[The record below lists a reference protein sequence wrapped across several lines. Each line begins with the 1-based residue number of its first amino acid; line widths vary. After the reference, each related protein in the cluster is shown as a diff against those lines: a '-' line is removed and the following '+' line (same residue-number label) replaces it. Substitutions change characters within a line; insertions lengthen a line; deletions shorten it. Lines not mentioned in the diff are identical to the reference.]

1 MMPRMP
7 GGFGDPLQMMKAQ
20 SEFMA
25 ELPATIADLQKTVRG
40 LAEAIDGVK
49 ESVAAAQ
56 RVSARVESVL
66 DDMEAPVRAL
76 RPGIERLAAAL
87 DDPIIDRI
95 PITLAALDDAV
106 TPVTERLAR
115 ARRWAAPMGEP
126 RDDQRARVYRLL
138 HR

>member
-1 MMPRMP
+1 MMPRLP
-7 GGFGDPLQMMKAQ
+7 RGFGDPMQMMKAQ

-66 DDMEAPVRAL
+66 DEMEAPVRAL

-87 DDPIIDRI
+87 DNPVIDRI
-95 PITLAALDDAV
+95 PIMLAAVDDAV
-106 TPVTERLAR
+106 TPMTDQLAQARRRVHRLA
-115 ARRWAAPMGEP
+115 E
-126 RDDQRARVYRLL
+126 
-138 HR
+138 